1 MVGWTLAGKG
11 ANPVVVIKATIF
23 KTASPDTKK

>member
-1 MVGWTLAGKG
+1 MVGGALAGKG
-11 ANPVVVIKATIF
+11 ANPVLVIKATIL